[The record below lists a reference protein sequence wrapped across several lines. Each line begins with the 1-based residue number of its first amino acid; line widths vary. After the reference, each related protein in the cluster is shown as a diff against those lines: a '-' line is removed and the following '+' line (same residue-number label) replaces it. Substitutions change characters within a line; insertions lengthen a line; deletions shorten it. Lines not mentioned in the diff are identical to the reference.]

1 VTGNQFQLLRQSPR
15 QPATC
20 KLATNLNP
28 KIPYICPFTLSEHD
42 TMIRIWIWFLAALLV
57 LGSCVPNRK
66 YVLLQKNDVN
76 KKDLPK
82 DTILRSYQLQLA
94 NYKIQP
100 QDLLSVNVETL
111 TPDEYNF
118 IKELNP
124 AQGGNNVRMGNGGG
138 GMLLSGYLVDNEGLV
153 EFPVIGKVKLA
164 GLSVF
169 EAESKMKEVLAN
181 YLRDPIIRI
190 RLLNFRFTFVG
201 EVNTQVTS
209 FNPRI
214 SLVEAIALTGGL
226 TELADRENIKIIR
239 QRGDQADVLY
249 VNLLDEAFV
258 SSPHFYLQ
266 QNDIVVVSALKQRPF
281 RIYWTQNISI
291 FLSTMSVVLL
301 MVNLTQ
307 N

>member
-1 VTGNQFQLLRQSPR
+1 
-15 QPATC
+15 
-20 KLATNLNP
+20 
-28 KIPYICPFTLSEHD
+28 
-42 TMIRIWIWFLAALLV
+42 MIRIWIWFLAALLF
-57 LGSCVPNRK
+57 LGSCVPNK
-66 YVLLQKNDVN
+66 NYVLLQKNDVN

-82 DTILRSYQLQLA
+82 DTILRSYQLQLS

-124 AQGGNNVRMGNGGG
+124 SQGNANSNMGGNRAG
-138 GMLLSGYLVDNEGLV
+138 GMLLSGYLVDNEGMV

-169 EAESKMKEVLAN
+169 EAETKMKEVLAG

-190 RLLNFRFTFVG
+190 RLLNFRFSFVG
-201 EVNTQVTS
+201 EINTQVTS

-214 SLVEAIALTGGL
+214 SLIEAIALTGGL
-226 TELADRENIKIIR
+226 TEMTDRANIKIIR

-281 RIYWTQNISI
+281 RVYWTENISI
-291 FLSTMSVVLL
+291 ILSTMSVVLL
-301 MVNLTQ
+301 MVTLAQ

>member
-1 VTGNQFQLLRQSPR
+1 
-15 QPATC
+15 
-20 KLATNLNP
+20 
-28 KIPYICPFTLSEHD
+28 
-42 TMIRIWIWFLAALLV
+42 MIRIWLFFLAALLM
-57 LGSCVPNRK
+57 LGACVPNKK

-76 KKDLPK
+76 KKDLAK
-82 DTILRSYQLQLA
+82 DTVLRSYQLQLS

-124 AQGGNNVRMGNGGG
+124 AQNSRMGVAGAGGV
-138 GMLLSGYLVDNEGLV
+138 LLTGYLVDNEGMV

-169 EAESKMKEVLAN
+169 EAETKMKEVLAA

-201 EVNTQVTS
+201 EVNTQITS

-249 VNLLDEAFV
+249 VNLLDESFV

-281 RIYWTQNISI
+281 RVYWTQNISI

-301 MVNLTQ
+301 MVSLTQ